1 VVVVLRRV
9 LVLVCMHRPAQT
21 AKTGGWMEHA
31 ARYTAQQPASEPL
44 RAVGARRAICLG
56 GGAEVPPAAVFDYYI
71 QLALF
76 VYSVHVVLPA
86 IYE

>member
-1 VVVVLRRV
+1 
-9 LVLVCMHRPAQT
+9 
-21 AKTGGWMEHA
+21 MEHA

-56 GGAEVPPAAVFDYYI
+56 GGAEVPPAAVFHYYI

-76 VYSVHVVLPA
+76 VYSVHVYTNKRFAEHPRFKRLS
-86 IYE
+86 